1 MLDRVLN
8 TPLILALG
16 RKIRKEPINL
26 SIHFEHEKMQ
36 IRRIPFP
43 DLLYGVLPTW
53 SCFMKLFNCL
63 TAPKKA
69 WKVSVFGV
77 FLVRIF
83 PHLDWIRRAE
93 YGEILRI
100 SPYLVR
106 IPENTDH
113 KNSEIGHFSR
123 SEKIA
128 FSMKGL
134 LIKNPTKSL

>member
-8 TPLILALG
+8 KPLILAFG

-77 FLVRIF
+77 FLVRYF
-83 PHLDWIRRAE
+83 PAFGLNKESWIRRDT
-93 YGEILRI
+93 
-100 SPYLVR
+100 PYLSVFST
-106 IPENTDH
+106 NTGKYGSQKLRNWTLLTQW
-113 KNSEIGHFSR
+113 KNCFFHEG
-123 SEKIA
+123 
-128 FSMKGL
+128 
-134 LIKNPTKSL
+134 SLN